1 MAVVSLGGGQ
11 SSFVRRPARF
21 GMKLAH
27 QLELGFGASL
37 RRVCVV
43 KVAHGGRQY
52 RKDQLGEL
60 RHRPSVPGGI
70 NV

>member
-1 MAVVSLGGGQ
+1 
-11 SSFVRRPARF
+11 
-21 GMKLAH
+21 MKLAH